1 MSVIPPKDEFVD
13 STPVFPVDYS
23 VFYFNQWKDFDASVA
38 LKKHFSPICAEE
50 IFMLKRGDI
59 IWVDEEPYYHR
70 GKVYGYTKR
79 IVTSADLQEDGSFHM
94 TLGYWSY
101 AKFSQAGLGKSIV
114 RVPNERAL
122 KNALRDLGPFATR
135 IR

>member
-1 MSVIPPKDEFVD
+1 MSVILPKDEFVD
-13 STPVFPVDYS
+13 STPVFPVDS
-23 VFYFNQWKDFDASVA
+23 NVFYFNQWKDFDASDV
-38 LKKHFSPICAEE
+38 LKKYFSSICAEE
-50 IFMLKRGDI
+50 IFMLKRDDV

-79 IVTSADLQEDGSFHM
+79 IVTSADLREDGSFHM

-101 AKFSQAGLGKSIV
+101 AKFSPTGVGKSIV
-114 RVPNERAL
+114 RVHNERAL
-122 KNALRDLGPFATR
+122 KDALRELGPFATR